1 MKASEKVY
9 WIKAGSAVAVA
20 VISLLIQT
28 GFGLDGN
35 YVFLMGT
42 IIYMGLS
49 DLLANQMHLERNRAL
64 KIGVGAFL
72 FIWLTTWTMLNTLV
86 RTMG

>member
-9 WIKAGSAVAVA
+9 WIKAGSAVTVA

-42 IIYMGLS
+42 IIYLGLS

-72 FIWLTTWTMLNTLV
+72 FIWLTTGTMLNTLV

>member
-42 IIYMGLS
+42 IIYLGLS
-49 DLLANQMHLERNRAL
+49 DLLANQMYLERNRAL

-72 FIWLTTWTMLNTLV
+72 FIWLTIWTMLNTLV

>member
-20 VISLLIQT
+20 VISLIIKT

-35 YVFLMGT
+35 YVFLMGA
-42 IIYMGLS
+42 IIYLGLS

-64 KIGVGAFL
+64 KIGVGAFM
-72 FIWLTTWTMLNTLV
+72 FIWLTIWTMLNTLV